1 MFWFN
6 LFLVWVILA
15 CLVVSFWAL
24 PSFLLPPPTRSNI
37 MCYVYLDGVRVASFS
52 NRAAAESFIR
62 YMDPLYVRDY
72 MIV

>member
-1 MFWFN
+1 
-6 LFLVWVILA
+6 
-15 CLVVSFWAL
+15 
-24 PSFLLPPPTRSNI
+24 

-62 YMDPLYVRDY
+62 HMDPLYVRDY